1 MSSIRTS
8 GSSIGGRKVNYDQL
22 PSMAAELVRR
32 QVAVIFATPTAAAL
46 AAKAATKTIPTV
58 FVTGGDPVELGLVAS
73 LNRPGGNVTGATF
86 FVGQLASRQLE
97 LLRELVPKA
106 VAVGVFVNPNAPAN
120 AEPQI
125 RDLQI
130 AANAIGLR
138 LDILDVGSEDD
149 AKTAFANLIGGPVD
163 ALLVTADGFF
173 NNQLR
178 DAIVRLAAHHRL
190 PTIYAYREPVVSGG
204 LICYTS
210 STVGA
215 VRQAGVYT
223 GRILKGAKPSD
234 LPVTQPTKFEL
245 VINLKTAKA
254 LGLDR
259 AEHAARDRRR
269 GDRVMRRREFIT
281 VLGGAARVA
290 ACGARAAARADASH
304 RRAHAGSR
312 ERSGSAD
319 PRRGVRAGP
328 GAIGLD
334 RSAATCGSTTA
345 GARAMPNRLRK
356 HAAELVALAP
366 DVILASGAAAV
377 GPLQQATR
385 TVPIVFAVAADPV
398 GAGFVESLARPGGN
412 VTGFTTYRI
421 QL

>member
-1 MSSIRTS
+1 MFDLRRREFITLLGGAAAAWPVAARAQQLPVIGFLDGFSPRTNADTLIAFRQ
-8 GSSIGGRKVNYDQL
+8 GLNDTGYVEHQNVGIEYRWAEGQYDQL
-22 PSMAAELVRR
+22 PSMAADLVRR

-86 FVGQLASRQLE
+86 YVGQLASRQLE

-106 VAVGVFVNPNAPAN
+106 VAVGVLVNPNAPAN

-125 RDLQI
+125 RALQI
-130 AANAIGLR
+130 AANALGLR
-138 LDILDVGSEDD
+138 LDFFNVGNEGD

-173 NNQLR
+173 NNQIR
-178 DAIVRLAAHHRL
+178 DAIVALAARHRL

-204 LICYTS
+204 LIGYTS

-245 VINLKTAKA
+245 VINLKTAKT
-254 LGLDR
+254 LGL
-259 AEHAARDRRR
+259 
-269 GDRVMRRREFIT
+269 
-281 VLGGAARVA
+281 
-290 ACGARAAARADASH
+290 
-304 RRAHAGSR
+304 
-312 ERSGSAD
+312 
-319 PRRGVRAGP
+319 
-328 GAIGLD
+328 
-334 RSAATCGSTTA
+334 
-345 GARAMPNRLRK
+345 
-356 HAAELVALAP
+356 
-366 DVILASGAAAV
+366 
-377 GPLQQATR
+377 
-385 TVPIVFAVAADPV
+385 TVPNTLLAIADEV
-398 GAGFVESLARPGGN
+398 IE
-412 VTGFTTYRI
+412 
-421 QL
+421 